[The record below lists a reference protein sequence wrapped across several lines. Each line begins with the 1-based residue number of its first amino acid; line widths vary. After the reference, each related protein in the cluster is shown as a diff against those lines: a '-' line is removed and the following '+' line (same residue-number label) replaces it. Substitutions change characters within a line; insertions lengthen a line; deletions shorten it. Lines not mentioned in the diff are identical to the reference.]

1 MQSDQRSGSDD
12 SGPPA
17 DDSPASG
24 TSQSN
29 SARSSSAAG
38 PSAASPS
45 SADAAPSASGGKS
58 DAPRPTPSVS
68 DEPHEEF
75 VIEEGVPENEELL
88 RERIKTLVIGKP
100 RDLADKS
107 VFQHVSLVAFLAW
120 VGLGADGLSSS
131 CYGPAE
137 AYLNLVDPVT
147 KEPHHYL
154 AIFLALAT
162 IITVFVIS
170 ACYSYIIEE
179 FPSGGGGYLVA
190 SKLLGPKT
198 GVVAGCALMV
208 DYVLTITVSIAA
220 GTLRW
225 IARKSPTARALSSLP
240 SAPTLMDR
248 TRWCFSTSVHCAM
261 NSAFGTGVADRIPEV
276 DCTVITATAAQPKAP
291 AWSTA
296 RMSAIT
302 PAPPPGSS
310 PPMAST
316 HGIGDGR
323 VC

>member
-120 VGLGADGLSSS
+120 VGLGADGLLKQPS
-131 CYGPAE
+131 YQRLRPDMDPEAILEEIPDTQATDPGP
-137 AYLNLVDPVT
+137 
-147 KEPHHYL
+147 
-154 AIFLALAT
+154 
-162 IITVFVIS
+162 
-170 ACYSYIIEE
+170 
-179 FPSGGGGYLVA
+179 
-190 SKLLGPKT
+190 
-198 GVVAGCALMV
+198 
-208 DYVLTITVSIAA
+208 YV
-220 GTLRW
+220 
-225 IARKSPTARALSSLP
+225 
-240 SAPTLMDR
+240 
-248 TRWCFSTSVHCAM
+248 
-261 NSAFGTGVADRIPEV
+261 
-276 DCTVITATAAQPKAP
+276 
-291 AWSTA
+291 
-296 RMSAIT
+296 
-302 PAPPPGSS
+302 APPS
-310 PPMAST
+310 
-316 HGIGDGR
+316 
-323 VC
+323 